1 MGLKMALRAYGKHAI
16 QKFVDDGTEFNHGS
30 LKGKKFT
37 SWYAVP
43 KGRLDDH
50 PDVANYNLHW
60 SLKPVS
66 VLYSYQTPIAWKF
79 DGEKDWFIPEI
90 YYSVTTTNHQN
101 VARVATTNPGFYTG
115 KGW

>member
-1 MGLKMALRAYGKHAI
+1 MALRAYGKNAI

-30 LKGKKFT
+30 LKGKKFD

-43 KGRLDDH
+43 LGRLSNH
-50 PDVANYNLHW
+50 PDVANYNHFFARR
-60 SLKPVS
+60 SVS

-79 DGEKDWFIPEI
+79 EGENDWFIPEI
-90 YYSVTTTNHQN
+90 FYSVNTTNHQN
-101 VARVATTNPGFYTG
+101 VARMATTNPGYYTG